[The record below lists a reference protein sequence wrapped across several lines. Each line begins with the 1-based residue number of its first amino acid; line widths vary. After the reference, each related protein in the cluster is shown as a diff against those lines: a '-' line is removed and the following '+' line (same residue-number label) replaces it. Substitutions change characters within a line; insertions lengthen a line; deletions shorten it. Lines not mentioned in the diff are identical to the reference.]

1 MTDERH
7 TPMNYAPNVRAQ
19 YEDFPFPLRDPRDEA
34 RGLIV
39 TEQDSLS
46 KINHFCF
53 GGRQGFG
60 DGFRVLVA
68 GGGTGDHS
76 IFLAEQ
82 LRDYDASV
90 TYIDISGASLDIAR
104 ERAKARNLDN
114 IEWHHG
120 SILDIASL
128 DLAPFDLISCTGVL
142 HHLPE
147 PERGLAAL
155 RSILAP
161 EGAMSL
167 MLYGRMGRLSIY
179 AGQELMRLVNQGVDD
194 RKLKT
199 RNARAVLQ
207 SLPQTNWLL
216 RGGDPK
222 EVLVSFLGDESNLY
236 DTLLHEQDRAYS
248 VMEIYAL
255 LAGAQLDLI
264 EFVSFLSSVPSF
276 RYLYNPMVWITD
288 SELRAHVATLPRQKQ
303 QAIAEAINCMI
314 TCHSF
319 YAAPSAA
326 GRIAAP
332 NDREMVPFFLYFD
345 SSNLAQHFHDA
356 AGRECAINYRHST
369 VRFDPGKYSAALVA
383 AIDGSRCIGELFD
396 VVRKKTGEQ
405 IPQPRLWQDFMAFY
419 QPLNSLD
426 VILLRH
432 RSIPAFREFPLD
444 RLA

>member
-1 MTDERH
+1 MADERDA
-7 TPMNYAPNVRAQ
+7 PSNYAPDVRAQ
-19 YEDFPFPLRDPRDEA
+19 YEDIPFPLRDPRDEA
-34 RGLIV
+34 RGLII
-39 TEQDSLS
+39 TEQDSLG

-60 DGFRVLVA
+60 GGFRVLVA
-68 GGGTGDHS
+68 GGGTGDHG

-90 TYIDISGASLDIAR
+90 TYIDISRASLGIAK
-104 ERAKARNLDN
+104 ERARVRNLDN

-128 DLAPFDLISCTGVL
+128 DLAPFDLISCSGVL

-155 RSILAP
+155 RSALAP

-167 MLYGRMGRLSIY
+167 MLYGRMGRLGIH

-199 RNARAVLQ
+199 RHARAVLQ

-216 RGGDPK
+216 RGRDPK
-222 EVLVSFLGDESNLY
+222 EVLVSFLEDESNLY

-276 RYLYNPMVWITD
+276 RYLYNPMVWISD
-288 SELRAHVATLPRQKQ
+288 PAFRSHVATLSRSKQ
-303 QAIAEAINCMI
+303 QAIAEAISCMI

-319 YAAPSAA
+319 YAAPTAA

-332 NDREMVPFFLYFD
+332 NDLDMVPFFLYFD
-345 SSNLAQHFHDA
+345 SSNLARHFHDA

-369 VRFDPGKYSAALVA
+369 VRFEPGRFSAELA
-383 AIDGSRCIGELFD
+383 AGIDGSRCIGEIFEM
-396 VVRKKTGEQ
+396 VREKTGEQ
-405 IPQPRLWQDFMAFY
+405 LPQPRLWQDFMAFY

-432 RSIPAFREFPLD
+432 RSISAFPEFPLD